1 MRRNSSSNS
10 TDDGVDSS
18 AGEALRSRLSSLSAW
33 TQDPDHPLLDL
44 GTLRFTVANDMAS
57 LRDALNDTS
66 VNIICGDVILLDDV
80 SGVVIMKS
88 NAQAVTAAV
97 TPQLHNFSFDF
108 FRGGTHTS
116 STPGPVTLTLDAWA
130 HAVAGAGRGVRVS
143 ICEWRALAPTLAILK
158 TIPGAG
164 WLTPEE
170 DGWEAVIAAEQAA
183 DLAMQEAG
191 TSGEVPVLKPG
202 AGMLP
207 LLRVP
212 QRGALCGVPALI
224 IAAEPLS
231 GPHGMHAGEAAPA
244 STFNPAGAQVS
255 PAAEVAAARTFLRHV
270 GETLPLAIVAMGWT
284 TAAKAEG
291 GGAAGGSRG
300 LFYDE
305 SSVDLMEAACRDAAI
320 EGTRISLP
328 LRASYVRET
337 LKSGLLS
344 RLLSGVPGAS
354 LLVWSPV
361 PLSVDENAWLKKALP
376 KEITA
381 WALQER
387 PDVCGTIKEVVE
399 ATDEDDGERSVSM
412 SRLGPAAAAAQEMMI
427 RRPSVMTIALVA
439 TVSGLVT
446 TAAVLSLMRMKRR

>member
-1 MRRNSSSNS
+1 MSSSS

-18 AGEALRSRLSSLSAW
+18 VGEALRSRLSSMSAW
-33 TQDPDHPLLDL
+33 TQDPEHPLLDL
-44 GTLRFTVANDMAS
+44 GTLRFTVANDTAS

-66 VNIICGDVILLDDV
+66 INMIYGDVILDDV
-80 SGVVIMKS
+80 SGVIMKS

-97 TPQLHNFSFDF
+97 TPQLNYFSF
-108 FRGGTHTS
+108 FRGGTHTNNN
-116 STPGPVTLTLDAWA
+116 TPAPPVTLTLDAWA

-143 ICEWRALAPTLAILK
+143 ICEWRALAPTLEILK

-191 TSGEVPVLKPG
+191 TSGVPVLKPG

-212 QRGALCGVPALI
+212 QRGALCGIPALI
-224 IAAEPLS
+224 IGAEPLS
-231 GPHGMHAGEAAPA
+231 GPHGMHAGEAAPF

-255 PAAEVAAARTFLRHV
+255 PAAEVAAARTFLRAV
-270 GETLPLAIVAMGWT
+270 GETLPLAIVALGWT

-291 GGAAGGSRG
+291 GGAVGGSRG

-320 EGTRISLP
+320 EGTRITLP
-328 LRASYVRET
+328 VRASYVRET
-337 LKSGLLS
+337 LASGLLS

-381 WALQER
+381 WALQCEM
-387 PDVCGTIKEVVE
+387 PDVCGTIKEVAE

-412 SRLGPAAAAAQEMMI
+412 SRPAAAQEMMI
-427 RRPSVMTIALVA
+427 RRPSVMTRALVA
-439 TVSGLVT
+439 TVSGVFT
-446 TAAVLSLMRMKRR
+446 TAIVLSLMRMKRR